1 MEILGTI
8 GFIFGVA
15 ALAQVTQLKRE
26 LAILKAV
33 GKLGSNFSFSIA
45 FIACLEIP
53 IKSASSS

>member
-26 LAILKAV
+26 LAILK
-33 GKLGSNFSFSIA
+33 KDIDIL
-45 FIACLEIP
+45 
-53 IKSASSS
+53 KK